1 MRCYI
6 RLTLISYVQEFFTR
20 LFITLHSD
28 HNKPTAF
35 LGLFRAPNLK
45 EGKSPGNEVD
55 NKRKS
60 DKEIHQSEIETK
72 LSNGSNGCNRCQ
84 AREKTSKAREVM

>member
-1 MRCYI
+1 
-6 RLTLISYVQEFFTR
+6 
-20 LFITLHSD
+20 
-28 HNKPTAF
+28 
-35 LGLFRAPNLK
+35 LK